1 MSNRRIGAETSASRA
16 KLVRA
21 AEQLMI
27 EEGYAAVT
35 SRRVAAA
42 AGLKPQLVH
51 YYFRTMDDLYVE
63 VFRWRAEQALAHQE
77 EILQS
82 ATPITDLWRLSNDRN
97 WIALSIEL
105 SALANHRP
113 EIASEIARYGE
124 AFRERQMAVMTE
136 ALDRAGI
143 DRDDLPPEVA
153 LVLMTSLSRVLAME
167 AGLGMTLGHDATHEV
182 VEKLLARLEGPAADQ
197 GSPGAPVS

>member
-21 AEQLMI
+21 AEQLMV

-51 YYFRTMDDLYVE
+51 YYFRSMDDLYVE
-63 VFRWRAEQALAHQE
+63 MFRWRAEQALAGLDE
-77 EILQS
+77 VLAS
-82 ATPITDLWRLSNDRN
+82 PTPITDLWRSSNDRT
-97 WIALSIEL
+97 WVALSLEL

-113 EIASEIARYGE
+113 AIAAEIARYGE
-124 AFRERQMAVMTE
+124 LFRERQMGVMTE
-136 ALDRAGI
+136 ALDRAGV
-143 DRDDLPPEVA
+143 DRDELPPEVA

-167 AGLGMTLGHDATHEV
+167 AGLGMTLGHDATHQL
-182 VEKLLARLEGPAADQ
+182 VEQLLARLEG
-197 GSPGAPVS
+197 